1 MTVSSPPGAEMTE
14 AQIEFLTGLI
24 ASENLPGHH
33 LEVGT
38 ASGITLAEMVRA
50 RPTRGDPAFV
60 VVDNMQYFPDQL
72 SVVRAN
78 LQRRAVNP
86 DRVEFRIGDSG
97 EMFAAADREGDSF
110 DFMVIDAS
118 HRIRKVT
125 ADLRWTRLLR
135 PGGVVCMHDYSPRFP
150 GVLRSVDRFLA
161 RCANYERIGK
171 VGSLLALRKRA
182 PSHRPEISLADR
194 IWAAGWHVR
203 LKLTR

>member
-1 MTVSSPPGAEMTE
+1 MTE

-50 RPTRGDPAFV
+50 RPTRDDPAFV

-78 LQRRAVNP
+78 LQRRAVDP

-97 EMFAAADREGDSF
+97 EMFAAADRQGDSF
-110 DFMVIDAS
+110 EFMVIDAS

-135 PGGVVCMHDYSPRFP
+135 PGGVVCMHDYGPQFP

-161 RCANYERIGK
+161 RHPNYERIEK
-171 VGSLLALRKRA
+171 VGSLLALRKTG
-182 PSHRPEISLADR
+182 PSQRREISTADR
-194 IWAAGWHVR
+194 LWAAAWGVR
-203 LKLTR
+203 LKLSG